1 MLKTEALLSDPF
13 HPQTDGQTEQINA
26 TLEPY
31 LRAHVSYLQGDWKA
45 WLHLLKL
52 TLNNHALET
61 TGMSPFFANHGQDP
75 LWQFDL
81 SEPAHSQEVRDA
93 RQLATKFKEI
103 TTHLQAEIL
112 RAQQYPDQADKRHKP
127 APAFKVGG
135 PCLSN

>member
-1 MLKTEALLSDPF
+1 
-13 HPQTDGQTEQINA
+13 
-26 TLEPY
+26 
-31 LRAHVSYLQGDWKA
+31 
-45 WLHLLKL
+45 
-52 TLNNHALET
+52 
-61 TGMSPFFANHGQDP
+61 MSPFFANHGQDP

-135 PCLSN
+135 PCLTRNSDIYIRHTSTRHSDGHLTLKTIHILLLDILLQVFAPFVQQMALAFYSQLSL